1 MMEQYHAIKAT
12 LPKEALLLFRLGDF
26 YEMFLE
32 DANRGARLLRVSLTK
47 RGDMPMC
54 GIPHHAAA
62 TYISRLLK
70 AGCKVAICDQV
81 EEARPG
87 KLVKR
92 EVTRIL
98 SPGAHFDER
107 MLLAELNNFLGSI
120 TQKGKVWGLAVADLT
135 TGEFLS
141 WSVWVWL
148 NWFFPKERRKQRRP
162 LAISDCRAR
171 RTITGLSLVR
181 RLRKP

>member
-141 WSVWVWL
+141 G
-148 NWFFPKERRKQRRP
+148 
-162 LAISDCRAR
+162 C
-171 RTITGLSLVR
+171 G
-181 RLRKP
+181 